1 MSFILLFPCNLQIS
15 TKVSLRILLVKNR
28 FEILFQ
34 EHLVLSMK
42 KGLGKW
48 ISTHKYYE
56 SLNDKLWE
64 TIQNMPIKENNIIL
78 QYDKHLK
85 HIIKNGKIVA
95 ISTIQNL
102 YWPAQNPSV
111 P

>member
-1 MSFILLFPCNLQIS
+1 M
-15 TKVSLRILLVKNR
+15 
-28 FEILFQ
+28 
-34 EHLVLSMK
+34 
-42 KGLGKW
+42 
-48 ISTHKYYE
+48 STHKYYE
-56 SLNDKLWE
+56 SLNDKLCK

-102 YWPAQNPSV
+102 Y
-111 P
+111 